1 MSWKGGPRSQIA
13 TCKTFPSAP
22 PVFTITLKHTPNLVW
37 SQTLC
42 FILDKGLGTNGLNLC
57 NRCKLRFSN
66 LDPVWGLYFDLIGQF
81 LERGCNWEKRKID
94 PHWAMPQRYLVYLF
108 QNVLSSP
115 GSQGTKCTTVC
126 TAMEQKKSAGCNLR
140 FSHLHPQVVLTVSS
154 PIILN
159 GSYFNF
165 IAIKGC
171 WRKDLIEYIWKT
183 NHNNLSFHK

>member
-66 LDPVWGLYFDLIGQF
+66 LNPVWGLYFDLIGQF

-94 PHWAMPQRYLVYLF
+94 PHWAMPQPYLVYLF
-108 QNVLSSP
+108 QNVLVYILPKSLIVFHIRISKILIYFHVFI
-115 GSQGTKCTTVC
+115 QVC
-126 TAMEQKKSAGCNLR
+126 QCVGGCMYRVQMLLQ
-140 FSHLHPQVVLTVSS
+140 F
-154 PIILN
+154 
-159 GSYFNF
+159 
-165 IAIKGC
+165 
-171 WRKDLIEYIWKT
+171 
-183 NHNNLSFHK
+183 

>member
-66 LDPVWGLYFDLIGQF
+66 LDPVWGLYFALIGQF

-94 PHWAMPQRYLVYLF
+94 PFEACLNRVYFAFLTIRLWVGVCLIVNWRTIIKLYYF
-108 QNVLSSP
+108 QTQHCSQCLSSD
-115 GSQGTKCTTVC
+115 
-126 TAMEQKKSAGCNLR
+126 
-140 FSHLHPQVVLTVSS
+140 LTFRKVSS
-154 PIILN
+154 
-159 GSYFNF
+159 F
-165 IAIKGC
+165 
-171 WRKDLIEYIWKT
+171 
-183 NHNNLSFHK
+183 